1 MLEIVMVC
9 GHLYVLSLH
18 SLSLTDN
25 IPALCCAAN
34 HKVAECLELILQAML
49 EQRGIAL

>member
-1 MLEIVMVC
+1 MLEIVMVR
-9 GHLYVLSLH
+9 GHHYILSVH
-18 SLSLTDN
+18 SSLIDN

-34 HKVAECLELILQAML
+34 NKVAECLELILQAML